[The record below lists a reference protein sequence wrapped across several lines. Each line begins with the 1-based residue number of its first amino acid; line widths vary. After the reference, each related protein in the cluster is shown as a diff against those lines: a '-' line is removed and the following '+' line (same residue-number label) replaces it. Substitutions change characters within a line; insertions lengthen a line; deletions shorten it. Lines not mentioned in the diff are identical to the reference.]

1 MPIRDDS
8 FANNAGYNGRVSSI
22 HSVAALL
29 ILGTSIFCAAQER
42 NASPPTQASQA
53 PPIVMLPCGEGKTSA
68 IGCTPSAKEEK
79 DAKSAFALGLK
90 LQRTKRLHEA
100 FKAFE
105 KAANLAPQNVDYAT
119 AREMARQQL
128 VFDHLQQGNT
138 ALEKGQQT
146 EALADFRNALELD
159 PKNEFAQQRLR
170 DVAEEWA
177 PAASSTPKVLENAG
191 ELRVKPDDVRAS
203 FHYRGNGTDLLT
215 QVARAFGLT
224 ATLDE
229 SVTAR
234 PVRFDISDVNFYT
247 AMRAACDVTHT
258 FWTPLQ
264 PSQILIATESAE
276 NHRKFDHMAMRTF
289 YVPGVTTPTDLNNV
303 VTMLRNL
310 FDIRLITPQPSAGTI
325 TVRAPQDVLDAA
337 TKILEGLDT
346 SRPEIMLT
354 VRIYQ
359 VSHMFM
365 RNMGLQIPNQFQLF
379 NIPAG
384 ALAALGGQNIQDLIN
399 QLISSGGI
407 NQANSEALSALL
419 AQVQGQQSSI
429 FSQPLAT
436 FGNGTTLM
444 GLSLGTAGAQLSLNE
459 SWIRNLENLDLRV
472 SQGNEATMRLGSRYP
487 ILNATFA
494 PIYNSSA
501 ISQVIQNN
509 GFQAPFP
516 SFSYE
521 DLGVSLKAKPIV
533 NGDSAVSLRLE
544 MQLRTLAGPSYN
556 GVPVISN
563 REFQGSMTLMDGE
576 PAVVAGAIT
585 RSEQRT
591 LTGIPGM
598 GAVPGLNQ
606 VMTSNGKQQEDDEL
620 LIVITPRVI
629 VPNRHG
635 PRTTVWLSR

>member
-1 MPIRDDS
+1 MPIWQDR
-8 FANNAGYNGRVSSI
+8 FANDGGYNGRVSSI
-22 HSVAALL
+22 HSIAAFL
-29 ILGTSIFCAAQER
+29 ILGTSVLCTAQEES
-42 NASPPTQASQA
+42 ASPVAQPSQSA
-53 PPIVMLPCGEGKTSA
+53 PVVLLPCGEGQASTL
-68 IGCTPSAKEEK
+68 GCAPSAKEEK
-79 DAKSAFALGLK
+79 EAKSAFASGLK
-90 LQRTKRLHEA
+90 SQRARHLNEA
-100 FKAFE
+100 FTAFE
-105 KAANLAPQNVDYAT
+105 KAANLAPRNVDYAT
-119 AREMARQQL
+119 AREMIRQQL
-128 VFDHLQQGNT
+128 VFDHLQQGNA
-138 ALEKGQQT
+138 ALEQGRQT
-146 EALADFRNALELD
+146 EALANFRNALELD

-170 DVAEEWA
+170 DVAQEWA

-191 ELRVKPDDVRAS
+191 ELRVIPDNVRAS
-203 FHYRGNGTDLLT
+203 FHYRGNSTDLLA
-215 QVARAFGLT
+215 QVARAFGLS

-234 PVRFDISDVNFYT
+234 PVRFDIGDVDFYT
-247 AMRAACDVTHT
+247 AMRAACAVTHT
-258 FWTPLQ
+258 FWTPMQ
-264 PSQILIATESAE
+264 SYQILVASESAE

-337 TKILEGLDT
+337 TKILDCLDT
-346 SRPEIMLT
+346 SRPEIMLDMR
-354 VRIYQ
+354 VYQ
-359 VSHMFM
+359 ISHMFM
-365 RNMGLQIPNQFQLF
+365 RSMGLQIPNQFQLF

-407 NQANSEALSALL
+407 NQANSQALSALL
-419 AQVQGQQSSI
+419 AQLQGQQNSI

-459 SWIRNLENLDLRV
+459 SWVRNLENLDLRV
-472 SQGNEATMRLGSRYP
+472 SQGNDATLRMGSRYP

-509 GFQAPFP
+509 SFQAPFP

-521 DLGVSLKAKPIV
+521 DLGVSLKAKATV
-533 NGDSAVSLRLE
+533 NGDSAVSLHLE

-556 GVPVISN
+556 GVPVINN
-563 REFQGSMTLMDGE
+563 REFQGSMTLMEGE
-576 PAVVAGAIT
+576 PAVVAGSIT

-598 GAVPGLNQ
+598 GVVPGLNQ
-606 VMTSNGKQQEDDEL
+606 VMTSNSKQQEDDEL

-629 VPNRHG
+629 VPNTHG
-635 PRTTVWLSR
+635 PRTTVWLSH